1 MKKTI
6 LFFILCLT
14 MPLMEQNVQV
24 VDTAVVLKKL
34 LPDTIAVVEV
44 EKPSRWEINQ
54 NVTLVTSPDIDRLVN
69 MYMDSAIESKTV
81 QGYVIQIYYGRLQVA
96 REMKDAFLKLYPD
109 EIVEIEYDTPDYKV
123 FVGQYMDMNTA
134 RAALTALKSRS
145 ADYSGAFIRPKDIK
159 IYDLK

>member
-6 LFFILCLT
+6 LFFIICLT
-14 MPLMEQNVQV
+14 MPLMAQNVQV

-44 EKPSRWEINQ
+44 EKPSRWEINH

-81 QGYVIQIYYGRLQVA
+81 QGYVIQIFYGRLQVA
-96 REMKDAFLKLYPD
+96 REMKDTFLKLYPD
-109 EIVEIEYDTPDYKV
+109 EMVEIEYDTPDYKV

-159 IYDLK
+159 IYDQK

>member
-6 LFFILCLT
+6 LFFIICLT
-14 MPLMEQNVQV
+14 MPLMAQNVQV

-69 MYMDSAIESKTV
+69 MYMDYAIERKTV
-81 QGYVIQIYYGRLQVA
+81 QGYVIQIFYGRLQVA

-159 IYDLK
+159 IYDQK

>member
-6 LFFILCLT
+6 LFFIICLT
-14 MPLMEQNVQV
+14 MPLMAQNVQV

-69 MYMDSAIESKTV
+69 MYMDSAIESKPV
-81 QGYVIQIYYGRLQVA
+81 QGYVIQIFYGRLQVA

-159 IYDLK
+159 IYDQK

>member
-6 LFFILCLT
+6 LFFIICLT
-14 MPLMEQNVQV
+14 MPLMAQNVQV

-81 QGYVIQIYYGRLQVA
+81 QGYVIQIFYGRLQVA

-134 RAALTALKSRS
+134 RAALTVLKSRS

-159 IYDLK
+159 IYDQK

>member
-6 LFFILCLT
+6 LFFIICLT
-14 MPLMEQNVQV
+14 MPLMAQNVQV

-44 EKPSRWEINQ
+44 AKPSRWEIKEY
-54 NVTLVTSPDIDRLVN
+54 VTLVTSPDIDRLVN

-81 QGYVIQIYYGRLQVA
+81 QGYVIQIFYGRLQVA

-159 IYDLK
+159 IYDQK